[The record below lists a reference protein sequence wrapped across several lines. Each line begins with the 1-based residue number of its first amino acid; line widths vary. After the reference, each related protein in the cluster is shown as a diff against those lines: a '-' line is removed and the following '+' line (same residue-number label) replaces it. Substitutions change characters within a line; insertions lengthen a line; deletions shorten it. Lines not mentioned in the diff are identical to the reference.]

1 MGNISQT
8 FVIQNSTLNIIL
20 QSSSQK
26 FAKKK
31 IFFVNLHPNYT
42 YPCARYSWGTF
53 NWFGLCFRRFI
64 WLCTRARQVSQKAV
78 LSRPSPWSPK
88 HSAHSQPANFPQTM
102 HCRGAEKK
110 FFVKYVTN
118 CIQNSFTNKIATSRK
133 NMLSSIIIIITIFND
148 VSDIKN
154 LRGENAI
161 VDLELAAESWHLEDK
176 YRWYSFQFDTRS
188 KEWLLKEFLN
198 TWKRFGFVSL
208 NK

>member
-31 IFFVNLHPNYT
+31 NFFREFTSQLHLP
-42 YPCARYSWGTF
+42 
-53 NWFGLCFRRFI
+53 LCEVFLRHFQLIRF
-64 WLCTRARQVSQKAV
+64 V
-78 LSRPSPWSPK
+78 LSSFHMIVYSGK
-88 HSAHSQPANFPQTM
+88 TSFAKSSAIQTFSVITKAFGTLPTCQFSANDALSG
-102 HCRGAEKK
+102 CWKK
-110 FFVKYVTN
+110 KFVKYVTN
-118 CIQNSFTNKIATSRK
+118 CIQNSFNNKIATSRK

-161 VDLELAAESWHLEDK
+161 VDLELAAEPWHLEDK
-176 YRWYSFQFDTRS
+176 YGWYSFQFDTRS